1 MIEFENVD
9 VDTVVRDSFS
19 GKLYRVSRAVVVS
32 DDEMTVERGYAL
44 EAVLPDEM
52 GLCILAREVGPHNKF
67 EVVRIFEN

>member
-1 MIEFENVD
+1 MTEFESVE

-32 DDEMTVERGYAL
+32 DDEITAERGYAL
-44 EAVLPDEM
+44 EAVLPDEV
-52 GLCILAREVGPHNKF
+52 GLCILAREIGPHNKF